1 MLRKYQLNTLNM
13 DRFKELIQ
21 SPKPVLVDFYA
32 EWCGPCQ
39 IMKPRLLDV
48 AERIGEN
55 AKVVEIDVDR
65 EKEIAERYRI
75 QSVPTFIIFKN
86 GEQLWRQSG
95 VISTIALLQ
104 LLQDYQ

>member
-1 MLRKYQLNTLNM
+1 MENFNK
-13 DRFKELIQ
+13 LIQ
-21 SPKPVLVDFYA
+21 SSKPVLVDFYA

>member
-1 MLRKYQLNTLNM
+1 M

-48 AERIGEN
+48 AERMGEK
-55 AKVVEIDVDR
+55 AKIVEIDVDR
-65 EKEIAERYRI
+65 EKELAERYRI

-86 GEQLWRQSG
+86 GEQLWR
-95 VISTIALLQ
+95 
-104 LLQDYQ
+104 